1 MNKSLIE
8 ATYRKLKADKTLKV
22 KRYRDYDDVGFLI
35 NGKIAVWTWDDN
47 DSININR
54 VYLGDDGLV
63 SGVHA
68 MLGENFKPNKNSTVN
83 TVAKRAYSF
92 IAKIGNTY

>member
-35 NGKIAVWTWDDN
+35 NGKIAVWTWDD
-47 DSININR
+47 DSINFSR

-68 MLGENFKPNKNSTVN
+68 MLSEYFTPNKNSTVN
-83 TVAKRAYSF
+83 SVAKRAYSF
-92 IAKIGNTY
+92 IAKVGNTY